1 MSTTMR
7 MMSKTGAITHSNL
20 SGSVWVCWVC
30 SSILTRKDGFE
41 PLVLVVAVD
50 SWARSRGRRRPPGE
64 EVEQKR
70 LVLLREL
77 LLSRVEARSTDGTRL
92 RRRNEFWIHAFYGP
106 ARGQLWR
113 DDEDE
118 EEEEEKEV

>member
-1 MSTTMR
+1 MYIA
-7 MMSKTGAITHSNL
+7 SKFPKKEKII
-20 SGSVWVCWVC
+20 
-30 SSILTRKDGFE
+30 ILHQLYH

-77 LLSRVEARSTDGTRL
+77 LLSRVGARSTAGVRL
-92 RRRNEFWIHAFYGP
+92 RRRNEYSTVVTWIHGFYGP

-118 EEEEEKEV
+118 DEEEEEKEVRADLE